1 MQPPIDADTSLWA
14 LVAIFAVA
22 AAAVWTAGARLTRV
36 VDVLA
41 VRTGMGHAFAGM
53 LLLAGMTSLPEV
65 ATVGVAAGSGSPG
78 LAVANLLGSCAINV
92 LLLAALDPLA
102 GRGAMTSFIARP
114 STLLQG
120 VLSMMI
126 LISAAAA
133 MSAGDVEVFGVGL
146 WTIVLA
152 LLAVGAFRLSSSYEK
167 RTPWLPV
174 DRDEAGDRQGAAEPE
189 RGGGPTLR
197 LWLAVAG
204 LGVVIFAAGAFLS
217 WSGDAIATRSGL
229 GQSFVGFLLVGV
241 STSLPE
247 VTTVVIAYRLGRY
260 EMAVGDIFG
269 TNIFN
274 TGLLLLADVAHRGEG
289 VLNLAG
295 GFEVVAALLGAL
307 MTGVLLLGLLERR
320 NRTILGMGHDSAAVI
335 VLFVAGE
342 ALLYPLSQ
350 A

>member
-1 MQPPIDADTSLWA
+1 MQPPVNADTPLWA
-14 LVAIFAVA
+14 LIATFAIA
-22 AAAVWTAGARLTRV
+22 AAAIWVAGTRLTRA
-36 VDVLA
+36 VDVLS

-53 LLLAGMTSLPEV
+53 LLLAGVTSLPEM
-65 ATVGVAAGSGSPG
+65 ATVGVAAGSGSPD
-78 LAVANLLGSCAINV
+78 LALANLLGSSAINV
-92 LLLAALDPLA
+92 LLLAALDPLI

-120 VLSMMI
+120 VLGMMI
-126 LISAAAA
+126 LIAAAAA
-133 MSAGDVEVFGVGL
+133 MSAGDIALFGVGL
-146 WTIVLA
+146 WSIVLA

-167 RTPWLPV
+167 RTPWVPA
-174 DRDEAGDRQGAAEPE
+174 DEDELAGE
-189 RGGGPTLR
+189 RGKTKTERKDGPTRR

-247 VTTVVIAYRLGRY
+247 VTTIVAAYRMGRY
-260 EMAVGDIFG
+260 ELAVGDVFG

-274 TGLLLLADVAHRGEG
+274 IGLLLLADAAHGGEP

-295 GFEVVAALLGAL
+295 PFEVVAALLGAL
-307 MTGVLLLGLLERR
+307 MTGVVVLGLLERR
-320 NRTILGMGHDSAAVI
+320 NRTILRMGYDSAAVI
-335 VLFVAGE
+335 VLFVAGA

>member
-1 MQPPIDADTSLWA
+1 MQPPIDADTPLWA
-14 LVAIFAVA
+14 LMAVFAFA

-65 ATVGVAAGSGSPG
+65 ATVGVAAGSGSPS

-126 LISAAAA
+126 LVSAAAA

-146 WTIVLA
+146 WPIVLA
-152 LLAVGAFRLSSSYEK
+152 LLAAGAFRLSSSYEK

-204 LGVVIFAAGAFLS
+204 LGAVIFAAGAFLS

-247 VTTVVIAYRLGRY
+247 VTTIVIAYRLGRY

-274 TGLLLLADVAHRGEG
+274 TGLLLLADVAHRGDG

-295 GFEVVAALLGAL
+295 PFEIVAALLGAL

-320 NRTILGMGHDSAAVI
+320 NRTILGMGHDSATVI
-335 VLFVAGE
+335 GLFLAGA

-350 A
+350 T